1 MKFNCRSDGHF
12 GSQNQ
17 RAEKAHTAPTLIARM
32 LFSAILGLL
41 FWTAP
46 ATAGQWG
53 NTARCDQNTECLIT
67 EPSMVYYGA
76 DVENNVR
83 KYDRGSFVNASLA
96 SPVKFSCTD
105 KANGD
110 PAPGVRKECRVVP
123 WSKFKRCAMEGQFC
137 STVGA
142 MAVAYGQ
149 GTNVVPKVTNAGVNC
164 TWSVFPKETNRPTSA
179 NYCMAAA
186 LEPEKGEGELV
197 KLQAVFKQPAVVS
210 LTNQLQTAH
219 AKFMSYKWRT
229 VYKLE
234 QVPKQNAPG
243 TRLAGVK
250 VPNWTQ
256 LDAESYLMTLPGLA
270 NLPAFNCQASVF
282 GGAVGRPIQL
292 TMPNGSKVAISD
304 AQINALLVAAFP
316 RNGQI
321 IYDDYFRLKTSFCG
335 AIYNSAQLHFRTQR
349 YNEFKAA
356 QQTCKDDGIQMMGW
370 EYRNKQN
377 FGTSLFPLERTITLG
392 GGMNFKCG
400 QIYKGNSEDALN
412 YESYFIWSDGE
423 KVPVNLIQTILE
435 TKAEPNQ
442 CPSACIPLVTYGGVI
457 ASLCV
462 GLEKDIPITDTIPVK
477 FGAKVRFSSESK
489 EICTPVIYVPAPFGY
504 AQSLSEMGEDGM
516 AQLQTMLMDQLKALM
531 PDTNGQLSGLMTSLS
546 SIASQ

>member
-1 MKFNCRSDGHF
+1 M
-12 GSQNQ
+12 
-17 RAEKAHTAPTLIARM
+17 
-32 LFSAILGLL
+32 
-41 FWTAP
+41 AP
-46 ATAGQWG
+46 AAAGQWG
-53 NTARCDQNTECLIT
+53 NTARCDQNTDCFIT

-83 KYDRGSFVNASLA
+83 KYDRGRFVNASLA
-96 SPVKFSCTD
+96 NPIRVPCTD
-105 KANGD
+105 KEHGD

-123 WSKFKRCAMEGQFC
+123 WSKFRPCSFEGQFC
-137 STVGA
+137 STMGA
-142 MAVAYGQ
+142 MAVAYGR
-149 GTNVVPKVTNAGVNC
+149 GTNVVPKVTNGGVNC
-164 TWSVFPKETNRPTSA
+164 TWAVFPKENNQPTSA

-186 LEPEKGEGELV
+186 LEPEKGEGELL
-197 KLQAVFKQPAVVS
+197 KLQAVFKQPEVVS
-210 LTNQLQTAH
+210 LTNKLQSAH
-219 AKFMSYKWRT
+219 AKFMTYKWRS

-256 LDAESYLMTLPGLA
+256 LDAESYLVTTLGMTS
-270 NLPAFNCQASVF
+270 LPAFNCPASVF

-304 AQINALLVAAFP
+304 AQINALLIAAFP
-316 RNGQI
+316 RNGQT
-321 IYDDYFRLKTSFCG
+321 IYDDYLKLKTSFCG
-335 AIYNSAQLHFRTQR
+335 AVYNSAQLHFRTQR

-356 QQTCKDDGIQMMGW
+356 QQTCEDDGIQMMGW
-370 EYRNKQN
+370 EYKNTQD
-377 FGTSLFPLERTITLG
+377 FGTPPLTLERTIRIG
-392 GGMNFKCG
+392 GGMMFKCK
-400 QIYKGNSEDALN
+400 QIYKGNSDDALN

-423 KVPVNLIQTILE
+423 KVPVNLVQTILE

-442 CPSACIPLVTYGGVI
+442 CPSACIPLATSGGAVVSI
-457 ASLCV
+457 CT
-462 GLEKDIPITDTIPVK
+462 GLEKDIPITDTIPVR
-477 FGAKVRFSSESK
+477 FGAKLRFSSRSK

-531 PDTNGQLSGLMTSLS
+531 PDTSGKLSGLMTTLS